1 MSTAGETGR
10 GKLNAS
16 VRIVFPHGTGRHGKT
31 CVGVEGYE
39 FCKKKTISQK
49 ALTIHASR
57 VKNTLTCRK
66 QAGYQFC
73 HHNEYH
79 LTRFVLVKLR
89 SICHILIVIPSSCF
103 IYILYDHIKGFIAKQ
118 NKNVYTRV
126 SRNTYSFQVQI
137 ISPKRHGLQII

>member
-1 MSTAGETGR
+1 MHLSELSSLTEQVATE
-10 GKLNAS
+10 KLVWGWKDMNSA
-16 VRIVFPHGTGRHGKT
+16 K
-31 CVGVEGYE
+31 
-39 FCKKKTISQK
+39 KKKTISQK